1 MSDSGCVFDLFEI
14 TPIKSTHSSGSLA
27 RKHSDISHSPV
38 VFVASMSSSSPLKLE
53 TNAGDPKDNFMLF
66 NFIRKF
72 KGEME
77 TITGGKVSFRVS
89 ENASRQS
96 IVFEGPSNLFPK
108 RLRLDDK
115 SNEKY
120 SDTVHQWILSCLSSL
135 ELLVVRIINDEVD
148 SAEMNSNEKE
158 EVGI

>member
-1 MSDSGCVFDLFEI
+1 
-14 TPIKSTHSSGSLA
+14 
-27 RKHSDISHSPV
+27 
-38 VFVASMSSSSPLKLE
+38 
-53 TNAGDPKDNFMLF
+53 
-66 NFIRKF
+66 
-72 KGEME
+72 ME

-148 SAEMNSNEKE
+148 SAEMISNEKE

>member
-1 MSDSGCVFDLFEI
+1 
-14 TPIKSTHSSGSLA
+14 
-27 RKHSDISHSPV
+27 
-38 VFVASMSSSSPLKLE
+38 MSSSSPLKLE

-66 NFIRKF
+66 NFIKKF

-89 ENASRQS
+89 ENVSRQS

-115 SNEKY
+115 RSKN
-120 SDTVHQWILSCLSSL
+120 I
-135 ELLVVRIINDEVD
+135 RIPSIN
-148 SAEMNSNEKE
+148 
-158 EVGI
+158 GY